1 MVVKA
6 KNSDDREWINLML
19 TAKRLNITP
28 DEIRQFFKKTSKERN
43 DSSVASSPLKF
54 TE

>member
-1 MVVKA
+1 MVAKT
-6 KNSDDREWINLML
+6 KNSDDKEWINLML
-19 TAKRLNITP
+19 AAKRLNITP
-28 DEIRQFFKKTSKERN
+28 DEIRHFFKQTGKERN